1 MAQLRLQFCD
11 PADIDDRNLHDS
23 RIASPIHPT
32 VSTFCEL
39 AQTAMTVRSSAGLGQ
54 NKPKIKGF
62 QFIEGRP
69 PRPLSD
75 ISEETENMYGKKAN
89 EDNIDMAQAENKM
102 CPPSTPAT
110 RLPLADLIGNPEDS
124 SKRRMLNEITPE
136 EHVTWQQSLSPGAS
150 QRLVTPARKRKRPR
164 SSSPPSSQ
172 RENSHFFKTGEAQAA
187 PQQLRTP
194 RADPAADVWNHYTSV
209 PGGPDAAS
217 GAKEVLLAH
226 LIKDASPRSTSD
238 AGSVNGLR
246 RWASCGVE
254 WPISASG
261 PKRRKVRKTL
271 EDQTHT
277 EQADGGAVEFPKRS
291 KVDDLLQ
298 RMKETLA
305 KEREE
310 VSRGPSSSSPLPIVG
325 PTEATSP
332 LLRLTTAVAEQQ
344 ETPSRT
350 EAVGRTREERRVQQD
365 RLMSSSVYGDVD
377 VDADMLEIAV
387 QTEQRIQ
394 RSPQDQQV
402 SKNTPNLQDDRTTM
416 SKQKTMNESFISDD
430 FGVEEGDIFTADFE
444 LLASKFDSQV
454 EQNTDP
460 SRSRTISPEAN
471 TTDRMH
477 REPFSEDEFGGD
489 DAFDT
494 EEFAAAEAA
503 ATETFAATSQ
513 TPTSVCLK
521 LSFLCIWAY

>member
-1 MAQLRLQFCD
+1 
-11 PADIDDRNLHDS
+11 
-23 RIASPIHPT
+23 
-32 VSTFCEL
+32 
-39 AQTAMTVRSSAGLGQ
+39 
-54 NKPKIKGF
+54 
-62 QFIEGRP
+62 
-69 PRPLSD
+69 
-75 ISEETENMYGKKAN
+75 MYDKKAN

-136 EHVTWQQSLSPGAS
+136 EHVIWQQSLSPGAS
-150 QRLVTPARKRKRPR
+150 QRLITPVRKRKRPR

-172 RENSHFFKTGEAQAA
+172 RESSHFFKNGEAQPA
-187 PQQLRTP
+187 PQLLKTP
-194 RADPAADVWNHYTSV
+194 RGDPAADVWNHYTSI
-209 PGGPDAAS
+209 PGGPGAAA

-254 WPISASG
+254 WPMSASG

-305 KEREE
+305 RERED
-310 VSRGPSSSSPLPIVG
+310 VSRGPSSSSPLPIIG
-325 PTEATSP
+325 ATEATSP
-332 LLRLTTAVAEQQ
+332 LLRLTTAVAQQQ

-350 EAVGRTREERRVQQD
+350 EAVERIHEERRVKQD
-365 RLMSSSVYGDVD
+365 CLMSSSVYGDVD
-377 VDADMLEIAV
+377 VDADMLEIVV
-387 QTEQRIQ
+387 QTEQRTQ
-394 RSPQDQQV
+394 RGPQDQQV
-402 SKNTPNLQDDRTTM
+402 SKDAPKLQDDCTSMNKLKTT
-416 SKQKTMNESFISDD
+416 NESFISDD
-430 FGVEEGDIFTADFE
+430 FGVEEDDIFAADFE
-444 LLASKFDSQV
+444 QLASKFDSQV
-454 EQNTDP
+454 ERGSGP

-471 TTDRMH
+471 ATDRMH
-477 REPFSEDEFGGD
+477 RETFSEDEFGGD

-513 TPTSVCLK
+513 TPTSVCVK
-521 LSFLCIWAY
+521 LNFPCIWVY